1 MSVGLSTWRII
12 TFAFQNIF
20 RNFWLSFMTLTIF
33 VLTLITVNVVLMLN
47 VLADGAVRGVEDK
60 VEVTIYFESDTSEDL
75 VKSAQGYLMG
85 FPEVRDVRYLPAEEA
100 LESFTAAYAMDEV
113 VLASLEEVGGNPFG
127 DALVVSAQSPEDFDF
142 ISEAIETPEFA
153 PFIKEKNFDDFDD
166 IIDRIKVFSERLRIA
181 GMVLIGFFALIT
193 MLIIFNT
200 IRVAIYVHRDEI
212 GIMKLVGANDWFVR
226 GPFLFE
232 AFFYTLFSTVT
243 VVGLVYLLLIPID
256 PWVARYFGDVDVQL
270 ADFFWTQGLSIFGLE
285 FAILLLLSLLTTAFA
300 MRKYLR
306 V

>member
-1 MSVGLSTWRII
+1 MSILRSTWRII
-12 TFAFQNIF
+12 IFAFQNIS
-20 RNFWLSFMTLTIF
+20 RNFWLSFMTLMIF
-33 VLTLITVNVVLMLN
+33 VLMLVTVNVVLMLN
-47 VLADGAVRGVEDK
+47 VLADGAVRSIEEK
-60 VEVTIYFESDTSEDL
+60 VEVTIYFEAGASEDL

-85 FPEVRDVRYLPAEEA
+85 FPEVRNVRFLAAEDA
-100 LESFTAAYAMDEV
+100 LQSFKEQYVADEV
-113 VLASLEEVGGNPFG
+113 IIASLEEVGGNPFG
-127 DALVVSAQSPEDFDF
+127 DSLIVSAMSPDDFDF

-153 PFIKEKNFDDFDD
+153 PLIREKDFNNFED
-166 IIDRIKVFSERLRIA
+166 IIDRIKLVGERLRLFGI
-181 GMVLIGFFALIT
+181 VLIAFFTLVT

-232 AFFYTLFSTVT
+232 AFFYSLFSTIAVI
-243 VVGLVYLLLIPID
+243 GLMALLLRPLD
-256 PWVARYFGDVDVQL
+256 PWVARYFGDVDVHL
-270 ADFFWTQGLSIFGLE
+270 ADFFWSQGWQIFGLE
-285 FAILLLLSLLTTAFA
+285 FAILLLLSILTTAFA